1 MIKLINY
8 KIIMAEI
15 LFQYEGQNI
24 TIQCNKNQKM
34 FDTCNILANKIK
46 INIESLIFLYEDNQ
60 INLDK
65 IYNEIT
71 KENKINIFVKKKED
85 EYCPKCGRILNDKII
100 DEILSLN
107 KNVNSILDRLKSQID
122 NIINDINN
130 KKDIIYINSQLKNI
144 NEIINGMN
152 DDIKK
157 INNQLNQIKYIPN
170 NNINENKIKGDKIKS
185 NNNEIICIY
194 KKQDDEI
201 NLLHDYNLDMFLW
214 DDESKK
220 SYLEGKNNIN
230 GDNID
235 IYINDKKIEFNNI
248 YISEEKCDIKVKFIF
263 KKLLTSTCYMFRGC
277 SSLKSI
283 DLSSFKT
290 NNINNMSYMF
300 CYCSILES
308 IDLSSFNTTN
318 VKDMRGMFNGCSSLK
333 SLDLSSFDITN
344 VQYMG
349 NMFYKCSSLKKENIK
364 IKNDAFKLLNELNN

>member
-34 FDTCNILANKIK
+34 FDTCKILANKIK
-46 INIESLIFLYEDNQ
+46 INIESLIFLYEGNQ

-107 KNVNSILDRLKSQID
+107 KNVNSILDRLKNQID

-152 DDIKK
+152 NNTKK
-157 INNQLNQIKYIPN
+157 INDKLNYIKHIPN

-185 NNNEIICIY
+185 NYNEIICIY

-290 NNINNMSYMF
+290 NNINNMSCMF

-364 IKNDAFKLLNELNN
+364 IKNDAFKLLNELDN

>member
-1 MIKLINY
+1 M
-8 KIIMAEI
+8 
-15 LFQYEGQNI
+15 
-24 TIQCNKNQKM
+24 
-34 FDTCNILANKIK
+34 
-46 INIESLIFLYEDNQ
+46 
-60 INLDK
+60 
-65 IYNEIT
+65 
-71 KENKINIFVKKKED
+71 
-85 EYCPKCGRILNDKII
+85 
-100 DEILSLN
+100 
-107 KNVNSILDRLKSQID
+107 D

-230 GDNID
+230 ADNID

-290 NNINNMSYMF
+290 NNINNMSCMF

-364 IKNDAFKLLNELNN
+364 IKNDAFKLLNELKD

>member
-34 FDTCNILANKIK
+34 FDTCKILANKIK

-71 KENKINIFVKKKED
+71 KENKINIFVNKKED

-107 KNVNSILDRLKSQID
+107 KDVNYILDRLKSQID

-144 NEIINGMN
+144 DEIINGMN
-152 DDIKK
+152 NNTKK
-157 INNQLNQIKYIPN
+157 INDKLNYIKHIPN

-185 NNNEIICIY
+185 NYNEIICIY

-290 NNINNMSYMF
+290 NNINNMSCMF

-364 IKNDAFKLLNELNN
+364 IKNDAFKLLNELDN

>member
-34 FDTCNILANKIK
+34 LNICNILANKIK
-46 INIESLIFLYEDNQ
+46 INIGSLIFLYEDNQ

-71 KENKINIFVKKKED
+71 KENKINILVNKKEN

-107 KNVNSILDRLKSQID
+107 KDVNYILDRLKSQID

-152 DDIKK
+152 NNTKK
-157 INNQLNQIKYIPN
+157 INDKLNYIKHIPN

-185 NNNEIICIY
+185 NYNEIICIY

-283 DLSSFKT
+283 DLSSFNT
-290 NNINNMSYMF
+290 NNINNMSCMF

-333 SLDLSSFDITN
+333 SIDLSSFDITN